1 MAVEVNSAVDLEQL
15 VDCAMVHKAETL
27 RRFLG
32 EAGFAKSGT
41 KDVLKNRLREFLE
54 EDSANA
60 VELTEYLNLI
70 EGWGNQHIYL
80 YMAASALSAKWRIE
94 QFVKDVLKRNRLLS
108 ILNKPRAVVLPSS
121 PTLASIVW
129 TPQRLR
135 LIWNEKREWFER
147 RDDADIEVSE
157 ENLVF
162 RAWQRKTARGTLAFD
177 WDLQSGEAML
187 MIQRLPSGTQYPKV
201 RDTMVKW
208 LAPFVDLSAF
218 EVVRVSSGIKS
229 ILESGEVRERRTR
242 WETIA
247 GGKATF
253 TSPALHK
260 DIRDDA
266 TLRKMEAA
274 GSGAIQGSMG
284 NMYWLAKDSATLN
297 QEFHS
302 LLHRKDQ
309 RVGVM
314 GEKIE
319 QEVRY
324 VIGRIRAHCT

>member
-1 MAVEVNSAVDLEQL
+1 MTVELHSDVDLEL
-15 VDCAMVHKAETL
+15 LIDCAMVHKAENL

-32 EAGFAKSGT
+32 EAGVAKSGT
-41 KDVLKNRLREFLE
+41 KDVLKDRLRDYLD
-54 EDSANA
+54 EDSKNA

-70 EGWGNQHIYL
+70 EGWGNQHVYL
-80 YMAASALSAKWRIE
+80 YRAPSGLNKQWRDD
-94 QFVKDVLKRNRLLS
+94 QFVKDLVKKNRVSS
-108 ILNKPRAVVLPSS
+108 ILNKPRPVILPQS
-121 PTLASIVW
+121 PTLASIGW
-129 TPQRLR
+129 TSQRVR
-135 LIWNEKREWFER
+135 FIWNERREWFDR
-147 RDDADIEVSE
+147 REDADIEANE

-187 MIQRLPSGTQYPKV
+187 MIQRLPTGTQYSKI
-201 RDTMVKW
+201 RDDMVKW
-208 LAPFVDLSAF
+208 LAPFTDLNAF
-218 EVVRVSSGIKS
+218 QVVRVSTGIKR

-242 WETIA
+242 WETMA

-284 NMYWLAKDSATLN
+284 NMYWLTKDGTLK
-297 QEFHS
+297 QEFHT

-309 RVGVM
+309 RLGIM

-319 QEVRY
+319 KEVRY

>member
-1 MAVEVNSAVDLEQL
+1 MAVEVDSAVELEQL

-27 RRFLG
+27 RRFLAD
-32 EAGFAKSGT
+32 AGIAKSGT
-41 KDVLKNRLREFLE
+41 KDVLKDRLRDYLQQ
-54 EDSANA
+54 DSKNA

-70 EGWGNQHIYL
+70 EGWGNQHVYL
-80 YMAASALSAKWRIE
+80 YTAASGLYPKWRNE
-94 QFVKDVLKRNRLLS
+94 NYVKDLLKRNRVLS
-108 ILNKPRAVVLPSS
+108 VLNKPRPVVLPPS
-121 PTLASIVW
+121 PTLASIFW
-129 TPQRLR
+129 TPQRVR
-135 LIWNEKREWFER
+135 FIWNERREWFER
-147 RDDADIEVSE
+147 RDDADIEATE

-177 WDLQSGEAML
+177 WDLQTGHAML
-187 MIQRLPSGTQYPKV
+187 MIQRLPTGTQYSGI
-201 RDTMVKW
+201 RDVMVKW
-208 LAPFVDLSAF
+208 LAPFVDLNAF
-218 EVVRVSSGIKS
+218 EVVRVSTAIKS

-242 WETIA
+242 WETMA

-253 TSPALHK
+253 TSPAQHK

-284 NMYWLAKDSATLN
+284 NMYWLPRDGATLK

-302 LLHRKDQ
+302 LMHRKDQ
-309 RVGVM
+309 RVGIM

-324 VIGRIRAHCT
+324 VIGRIRAHSR